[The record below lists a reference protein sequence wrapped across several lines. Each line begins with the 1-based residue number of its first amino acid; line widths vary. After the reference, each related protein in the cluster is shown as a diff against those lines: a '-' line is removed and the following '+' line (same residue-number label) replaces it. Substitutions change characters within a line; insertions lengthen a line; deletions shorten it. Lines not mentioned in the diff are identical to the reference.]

1 MYSVRSIVE
10 QLNNHHQR
18 ATYGA
23 VAGLLGKPP
32 RSAMQGYPRDWKHS
46 WVVNQEDGEP
56 SEYPQLK
63 KHPALHERPRIL
75 YTPEELAEW
84 LANPA

>member
-1 MYSVRSIVE
+1 MYSVTSIVE
-10 QLNNHHQR
+10 QLNRYHQR
-18 ATYGA
+18 ATYKA
-23 VAGLLGKPP
+23 VAGLVRKVP
-32 RSAMQGYPRDWKHS
+32 RSVMQGSPRDWKHS

-63 KHPALHERPRIL
+63 KHPSLHERSRIL

-84 LANPA
+84 LSNPA